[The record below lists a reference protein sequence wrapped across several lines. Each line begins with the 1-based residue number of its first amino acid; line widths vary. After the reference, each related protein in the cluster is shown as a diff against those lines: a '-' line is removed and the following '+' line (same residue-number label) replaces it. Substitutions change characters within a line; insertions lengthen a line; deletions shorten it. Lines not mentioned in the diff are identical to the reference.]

1 MNRLQ
6 ILAAEG
12 GSNPLIPNIWEIVV
26 TLLGFAALLYI
37 LIKFVVPA
45 FEKTY
50 AERTAAIEG
59 GIEKAEKAQE
69 EANAALA
76 EYRQQL
82 EDARGEANRIRED
95 ARADGAKILADLKAR
110 AAAESARITEQAH
123 TQIEAER
130 ASAIASLRSE
140 VGTLATTLAGRI
152 VGEALDDDERSRRVV
167 DRFLADLENADGE
180 QGRTPV
186 RSGATAVDADGST
199 GNR

>member
-6 ILAAEG
+6 ILAADPAA
-12 GSNPLIPNIWEIVV
+12 NPLIPNIWDIVV
-26 TLLGFAALLYI
+26 ALLGFGVLLYI

-59 GIEKAEKAQE
+59 GLEKAEKAQE
-69 EANAALA
+69 EANEALT

-82 EDARGEANRIRED
+82 EDARGEANRIREE

-130 ASAIASLRSE
+130 TAAVASLRSE
-140 VGTLATTLAGRI
+140 VGSLATALAGKI
-152 VGEALDDDERSRRVV
+152 VGEALDDDARSARVV
-167 DRFLADLENADGE
+167 DRFLSDLEAADAGSA
-180 QGRTPV
+180 GRTPV
-186 RSGATAVDADGST
+186 RSGASVVDADGST
-199 GNR
+199 GH